1 VSLTKVGKA
10 LQFAQESGLKVTRKI
25 MADALGRA
33 QLGGAAE
40 FNGKVWL
47 NAFTSDVIAHEL
59 AHSFDTPM
67 VDGAG
72 NIIRNWKKV
81 FGEDRRVIQRLS
93 SAINDRDIHEGITG
107 KKLRVGQKTV
117 FQQELSAVT
126 DYTGLGGSPTYKARA
141 VERFAEFVN
150 LYIHDPR
157 QARTLAPEFTRHFET
172 GILPNNKIKGLIE
185 NLSKFFQ
192 KIDGLPNVYTP
203 LREMDDQNYL
213 ELAIRTAFPEGR
225 EHLGVIFGEKARKG
239 YEIVKY
245 HKDGKVQALEVTRDI
260 ARAIQGLTPGSSSLL
275 VRTMQM
281 AAMPLKLGATGM
293 NAAFQPVN
301 LLFADLPRAAFVSR
315 YGIRNMKD
323 LFKFPADYL
332 YSFFTA
338 VKGNFGHPNDLYK
351 QLLDGGALNSTI
363 QRELTP
369 GVFDPTSFQKS
380 FGKKYVLEALPR
392 LANAIEETGKTVG
405 FKRALRLDE
414 IAKMGPDQADEAIK
428 RIVTEVRN
436 FSGSPDF
443 LRRGQAAA
451 GSNIANLNLLFMFF
465 NARIQGAAS
474 DLARLTGKAE
484 GGGRAAA
491 MAWKRMSAA
500 VGAPA
505 LTLAVY
511 NHLPWN
517 REDYDKIPL
526 WERENYFMIPRF
538 DRWGRA
544 QYFTNDQ
551 GERIRDYWRIPKRE
565 ITGLYGNMIEAGVK
579 FAIDRN
585 LETIAWFAGEFLEN
599 ISPVTIIGET
609 FGDRGQSV
617 ISSLNPILKVPV
629 ELALGK
635 DTFRKRDIVP
645 QTIAGVSSRD
655 LPPEEKYTKH
665 TPEVFKQIGKVT
677 GPLLGASPLHAE
689 HAVRGATAGLVTQFL
704 PRRAPGREGVSTWPV
719 VGHVAARFQ
728 RSAGVAPTERTE
740 RIREALVEQGGAKI
754 KVNREAERV
763 WEGMRTLP
771 PEEQYRRWEEVHDES
786 PETAE
791 RILRVAAQ
799 EAKGLGWE
807 ERQLGQLQVKNGER
821 AKFIASELER
831 LSPQEKVDWIGELR
845 DSGLLSEEVW
855 GQVLERLR

>member
-1 VSLTKVGKA
+1 
-10 LQFAQESGLKVTRKI
+10 
-25 MADALGRA
+25 
-33 QLGGAAE
+33 
-40 FNGKVWL
+40 
-47 NAFTSDVIAHEL
+47 
-59 AHSFDTPM
+59 
-67 VDGAG
+67 
-72 NIIRNWKKV
+72 
-81 FGEDRRVIQRLS
+81 
-93 SAINDRDIHEGITG
+93 
-107 KKLRVGQKTV
+107 
-117 FQQELSAVT
+117 
-126 DYTGLGGSPTYKARA
+126 
-141 VERFAEFVN
+141 
-150 LYIHDPR
+150 
-157 QARTLAPEFTRHFET
+157 
-172 GILPNNKIKGLIE
+172 LIE

-225 EHLGVIFGEKARKG
+225 EQIGGHLWREARKG

-465 NARIQGAAS
+465 NARIQGSAS

-517 REDYDKIPL
+517 REDYDKVPL

-585 LETIAWFAGEFLEN
+585 LETISLVRRGVPGEHL
-599 ISPVTIIGET
+599 SGHHH
-609 FGDRGQSV
+609 R
-617 ISSLNPILKVPV
+617 
-629 ELALGK
+629 
-635 DTFRKRDIVP
+635 RDIRRPGAVGHQQLEP
-645 QTIAGVSSRD
+645 DSQGPGRTGARQGHLQEARHRAADHRGRLVAGSRPGREIHEAHAGSLQADRQGDGSSARSES
-655 LPPEEKYTKH
+655 PAR
-665 TPEVFKQIGKVT
+665 
-677 GPLLGASPLHAE
+677 GARGSGSDGGAG
-689 HAVRGATAGLVTQFL
+689 HAVSPPQGSRARGSLDLAGGGTRRGAVSAVGGGGAYGTDGADSGG
-704 PRRAPGREGVSTWPV
+704 PRRAGRGEDQGEPR
-719 VGHVAARFQ
+719 GGARLGRDAG
-728 RSAGVAPTERTE
+728 RSPRKSNTGDGRRFTTRARRRRNASSEWRRRKRRGSGGRRDSSDNSRSRTE
-740 RIREALVEQGGAKI
+740 SGR
-754 KVNREAERV
+754 NS
-763 WEGMRTLP
+763 
-771 PEEQYRRWEEVHDES
+771 S
-786 PETAE
+786 P
-791 RILRVAAQ
+791 RN
-799 EAKGLGWE
+799 W
-807 ERQLGQLQVKNGER
+807 
-821 AKFIASELER
+821 
-831 LSPQEKVDWIGELR
+831 
-845 DSGLLSEEVW
+845 SGCPLKRKWTGS
-855 GQVLERLR
+855 GN

>member
-1 VSLTKVGKA
+1 
-10 LQFAQESGLKVTRKI
+10 
-25 MADALGRA
+25 M
-33 QLGGAAE
+33 
-40 FNGKVWL
+40 
-47 NAFTSDVIAHEL
+47 
-59 AHSFDTPM
+59 
-67 VDGAG
+67 
-72 NIIRNWKKV
+72 
-81 FGEDRRVIQRLS
+81 
-93 SAINDRDIHEGITG
+93 
-107 KKLRVGQKTV
+107 
-117 FQQELSAVT
+117 T

-260 ARAIQGLTPGSSSLL
+260 ASAIQGLTPGSSSLL

-301 LLFADLPRAAFVSR
+301 LFFADLPRAAFVSR

-323 LFKFPADYL
+323 LFKFPADYI
-332 YSFFTA
+332 YSFLTS
-338 VKGNFGHPNDLYK
+338 VKGNFGHPNELYK
-351 QLLDGGALNSTI
+351 QLLDSGALNSTI

-414 IAKMGPDQADEAIK
+414 ISKMAPDQADEAIK

-451 GSNIANLNLLFMFF
+451 GSNTANLNLLFMFF

-474 DLARLTGKAE
+474 DLARLAGKAE
-484 GGGRAAA
+484 GGGAAA
-491 MAWKRMSAA
+491 ASAWKRMSAA

-517 REDYDKIPL
+517 REDYEQVPL
-526 WERENYFMIPRF
+526 WERENYFMIPKF
-538 DRWGRA
+538 DRRGRA

-551 GERIRDYWRIPKRE
+551 GERVRDYWRIPKRE

-579 FAIDRN
+579 FAIDRDVA
-585 LETIAWFAGEFLEN
+585 TIGWFAEEFLEN

-609 FGDRGQSV
+609 AGERGQSV
-617 ISSLNPILKVPV
+617 ISSLNPIFKVPV

-645 QTIAGVSSRD
+645 RTIAGVSSRD
-655 LPPEEKYTKH
+655 LSPEDQYTRH

-677 GPLLGASPLHAE
+677 GPTLGVSPLQAE

-728 RSAGVAPTERTE
+728 RSAGVSPSERLD

-754 KVNREAERV
+754 EVNREAERV
-763 WEGMRTLP
+763 WEEMRALS
-771 PEEQYRRWEEVHDES
+771 PEEKYRRFAEVHGES
-786 PETAE
+786 PETAK
-791 RILRVAAQ
+791 RILHMVGR
-799 EAKGLGWE
+799 EAKGIGWE
-807 ERQLGQLQVKNGER
+807 EGQLGELNVKTGAR
-821 AKFIASELER
+821 GRFIASELER
-831 LSPQEKVDWIGELR
+831 MPPGERLPWIAELR
-845 DSGLLSEEVW
+845 RAGLLSEEVW
-855 GQVLERLR
+855 GQVLREMRR